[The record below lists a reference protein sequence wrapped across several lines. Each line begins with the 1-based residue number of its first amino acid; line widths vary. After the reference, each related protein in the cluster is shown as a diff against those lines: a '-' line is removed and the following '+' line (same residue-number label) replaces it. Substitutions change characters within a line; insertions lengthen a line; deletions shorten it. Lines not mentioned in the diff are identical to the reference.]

1 MKKKSLLLVTFLL
14 TMNLCFSQKKSR
26 IHRER
31 AYISIDQYRNIY
43 KKTITKKDIKN
54 LIIKDGDSLIFI
66 SNKEFYKKGVSVP
79 YQPKDSNFLEI
90 YKDVVYQKYNL
101 NKSKNKR
108 KNFMRLWRIP
118 IKIYFAKSLDLEYK
132 EAIIKTSNLLSNK
145 IDSLN
150 ISFVNDIEKSNYIIY
165 QVDKNNSYRYE
176 KRMSKN
182 QYIDYFLYWKNNKIY
197 DGKLEVNLTKFKNQ
211 SKYTNV
217 SYINQVF
224 FKSLGRFYES
234 DRMSKGSVLFKKNT
248 NRKSITKEDIEILKY
263 HYSFGI
269 CKGTDLE
276 KFEEQ
281 HKEAIDYYKK
291 TGRHLRFKHID

>member
-1 MKKKSLLLVTFLL
+1 MKKNILLLVTLLL
-14 TMNLCFSQKKSR
+14 TINLCFSQKKNR
-26 IHRER
+26 MHRER

-43 KKTITKKDIKN
+43 KKTITKEDLEK
-54 LIIKDGDSLIFI
+54 LIIRDGDSLIFI

-79 YQPKDSNFLEI
+79 YLPKDPVFLET

-108 KNFMRLWRIP
+108 KDFMRLWRIP

-132 EAIIKTSNLLSNK
+132 KAIIKTSNLLSK
-145 IDSLN
+145 RIDSLN